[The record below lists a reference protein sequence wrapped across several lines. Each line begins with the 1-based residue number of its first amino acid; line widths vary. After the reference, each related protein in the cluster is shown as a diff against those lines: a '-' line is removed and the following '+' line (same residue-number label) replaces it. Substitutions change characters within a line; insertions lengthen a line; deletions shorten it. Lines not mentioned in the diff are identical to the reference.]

1 MGLSQFKLTL
11 AEISNTKSLRI
22 NTSCYDKKEL
32 ANTQI
37 AKLQKNFKLVRLA
50 ELTRNVAQGLQVRL
64 ENSDSQGEIGILSIE
79 NIDDNS
85 IFILPAKG
93 FLPPDPKLMC

>member
-22 NTSCYDKKEL
+22 NTSFYDKKEL

-64 ENSDSQGEIGILSIE
+64 ETVTHKE
-79 NIDDNS
+79 
-85 IFILPAKG
+85 K
-93 FLPPDPKLMC
+93 